1 MNPTRLSERLVI
13 GRREPAAAWLLL
25 PRPCSHLLTFSPAAL
40 LACWLTG
47 LLAFTSNAASPL
59 ETYLAANGPRI
70 SVSTTPP
77 APERT
82 KPRNWIDQTHD
93 EAMAKSHGCLECH
106 AGTDTHSM
114 HTSANVVLGCTDCHG
129 GNASRGLTQRQA
141 HVQPANAL
149 FWESSANPVESSVLL
164 NHESAEFIQFVNPGD
179 LRVAD
184 RACGLCHGDSVA
196 HVRHSIM
203 RHGAMLWGAALYNNG
218 AWRDKNYRYGQ
229 AYGLDGVPL
238 RLETPSPITPEMTKI
253 YGVLPYLDPL
263 PRFVIG
269 QPSNILRIFEKGG
282 EKPLELGLP
291 NTFEPP
297 GKPLRRLSERGLGSK
312 TRIDP
317 VWLNLQKTRLHDPLL
332 DFMGS
337 NNHPGD
343 YRSSGCSACHVV
355 YANDR
360 SPSNSDYYAKYGHQG
375 LSFSGDP
382 AIPKN
387 ERGHPI
393 KHVFTRAIPTAQ
405 CMNCH
410 MHQGNLFVNPF
421 LGYTWWDQET
431 DGEFM
436 YPHPDNPLADDA
448 HFRGG
453 KTREDLTKQKHPTED
468 EISKLQHE
476 TPEGSAARGLW
487 SDKDFLDKVAELN
500 PQLKHTQFADYH
512 GHGWIFRAIFKRD
525 KQGNLLD
532 LDDGVIPNDD
542 AHKWEK
548 AVHLKDVHLAR
559 GMHCVDCHFL
569 HDMHGNGMLYGD
581 PRAVTSIECVDCHG
595 TINSRPTLMTS
606 GTGGTWD
613 EKAGKPQ
620 PVDLLKTS
628 NTPWGPRFFWE
639 GRRLFQRSSLAP
651 DRVWEVPQTL
661 DTIDPQSPR
670 YSAKSAYAKTLRRD
684 GKEWGDVPAAKSEVQ
699 GPKSKV
705 GAASSANE
713 SPTVPDTT
721 AASPSPFTQRS
732 GEKGEG
738 RGEGSLPY
746 WLDTNR
752 QPLTEDRHTTCA
764 AELAHDNSNV
774 SCQIC
779 HTSWATS
786 CFGCHLPMRA
796 NQRVSANKFEGTQ
809 TRNYT
814 TYNPQVVRDDVF
826 QLGIDATYKHNRL
839 AVLRSSSAVIV
850 GSQNANREWIYS
862 QQQTVSAEGYSGQA
876 YNPHFPHTTSSV
888 GTTKNCT
895 ECHLSEANDNNAW
908 MTSLLGFGTG
918 TVNFFGRHAY
928 VGCGEGGLEAVV
940 WTERD
945 EPQAALGSHLHKL
958 AYHDHWRTHTEQN
971 RGVLKEAY
979 HHHARDIRDLVQR
992 GEYLYT
998 ANGPDGFEVFDVA
1011 NIDNKGFSERI
1022 VTTPVSPLGQR
1033 TRVKTKFATSVIL
1046 PSTLGV
1052 DPLRLT
1058 NPPTMTHPQF
1068 GEIYSDNEEQP
1079 RGLAY
1084 GFAYV
1089 TDREEGLVNVLVGT
1103 LVDGNPSN
1111 NFLDEPYLGLPSA
1124 TRFNPDGKLTGLEHG
1139 YFAGA
1144 KQLYLVGKNGLFVVD
1159 VSDPTKPVLK
1169 GELLSKNAAPATNAD
1184 GNSPS
1189 PLGGERAGV
1198 RAAAGAGSASPS
1210 PFTQRSGEKG
1220 EGRGEGPLVLNQPHS
1235 IAVQW
1240 RYAFVS
1246 DVDGVK
1252 VADLSSPYE
1261 PKLVASIPLAHAG
1274 RLYAARTYL
1283 YVPDGPH
1290 GLAIVDI
1297 ANPAQPKL
1305 VSHFTADGA
1314 INDARAVQIGS
1325 VAASMYALLAD
1336 GKHGLRVIQLI
1347 SPENVPNHYGFSP
1360 APNPKLIATYPT
1372 HSPAVAVG
1380 RGLDRDRVVDESGGQ
1395 TVVFGR
1401 RGSRPFSA
1409 EEFGMLFRHLD
1420 SASGKN
1426 TGPEFRVNDVAGG
1439 PGPLRTKA
1447 GNELKPTREFVPEP
1461 KIPAPTPR
1469 HTNERLVRRGR

>member
-1 MNPTRLSERLVI
+1 MIRALRS
-13 GRREPAAAWLLL
+13 L
-25 PRPCSHLLTFSPAAL
+25 PRPLSHLLTCLSAI
-40 LACWLTG
+40 
-47 LLAFTSNAASPL
+47 LLAFTVRAVSPL
-59 ETYLAANGPRI
+59 ETYLAANGPQI
-70 SVSTTPP
+70 SVATTPP
-77 APERT
+77 PPVRT

-93 EAMAKSHGCLECH
+93 EAMAKSRGCLECH

-114 HTSANVVLGCTDCHG
+114 HTSPNVVLGCTDCHG
-129 GNASRGLTQRQA
+129 GNASPGLTQRQA

-196 HVRHSIM
+196 HVRHSLM

-253 YGVLPYLDPL
+253 FGVLPYLDPL

-269 QPSNILRIFEKGG
+269 QPSNILRVFEQGG

-375 LSFSGDP
+375 LSFSGDN

-436 YPHPDNPLADDA
+436 YPHPENPLADDA

-453 KTREDLTKQKHPTED
+453 KTRDDFTKQKHPTED
-468 EISKLQHE
+468 EISKIQHD

-487 SDKDFLDKVAELN
+487 GDKDFLDKVAELN

-581 PRAVTSIECVDCHG
+581 PRAATSIECVDCHG
-595 TINSRPTLMTS
+595 TINSRPTLKTS
-606 GTGGTWD
+606 GTGGAWD
-613 EKAGKPQ
+613 ERAGKPQ
-620 PVDLLKTS
+620 PIDLLKTS

-639 GRRLFQRSSLAP
+639 GKRLFQRSSLAP
-651 DRVWEVPQTL
+651 GRVWEVPQTR

-670 YSAKSAYAKTLRRD
+670 YNAKSAYAKTLRRD
-684 GKEWGDVPAAKSEVQ
+684 GREWGDVPANKSEAQ
-699 GPKSKV
+699 RSAPKAELAGRAPEV
-705 GAASSANE
+705 TAASS
-713 SPTVPDTT
+713 T
-721 AASPSPFTQRS
+721 SPSP
-732 GEKGEG
+732 GGEG
-738 RGEGSLPY
+738 RGEGGRSTDLPY
-746 WLDTNR
+746 WLSDNR
-752 QPLTEDRHTTCA
+752 QPLAEDRNTGCA

-862 QQQTVSAEGYSGQA
+862 QQQTVSAEGFSGQA
-876 YNPHFPHTTSSV
+876 YNPHFPHTTSGV

-895 ECHLSEANDNNAW
+895 ECHLAEDNSNNAW

-918 TVNFFGRHAY
+918 TVNFFGRLAY
-928 VGCGEGGLEAVV
+928 VGCGEGGIEAVA

-958 AYHDHWRTHTEQN
+958 AYHDHWRAHTEQDG
-971 RGVLKEAY
+971 GVLKEAY
-979 HHHARDIRDLVQR
+979 HHHARDIRDLVLR

-998 ANGPDGFEVFDVA
+998 ANGPGGFEVFDVA

-1033 TRVKTKFATSVIL
+1033 TQIKTKFATSVIL

-1052 DPLRLT
+1052 DPLRQT

-1068 GEIYSDNEEQP
+1068 GEIYSDNEEQA

-1089 TDREEGLVNVLVGT
+1089 TDRDEGLVNVLVGT
-1103 LVDGNPSN
+1103 LADGNPAN
-1111 NFLDEPYLGLPSA
+1111 NFLDEPYLGLPPV
-1124 TRFNPDGKLTGLEHG
+1124 TRFNPEGKLTGLEHG

-1144 KQLYLVGKNGLFVVD
+1144 KQLYLVGRNGLFVLD

-1169 GELLSKNAAPATNAD
+1169 GELLSSTAS
-1184 GNSPS
+1184 NSG
-1189 PLGGERAGV
+1189 L
-1198 RAAAGAGSASPS
+1198 
-1210 PFTQRSGEKG
+1210 T
-1220 EGRGEGPLVLNQPHS
+1220 LNQPHA

-1240 RYAFVS
+1240 RYAFIS
-1246 DVDGVK
+1246 DADGVK
-1252 VADLSSPYE
+1252 VADLAEPYA
-1261 PKLVASIPLAHAG
+1261 PKLIAFVPLKHAG
-1274 RLYAARTYL
+1274 RLCAARTYL
-1283 YVPDGPH
+1283 YVPNGSA
-1290 GLAIVDI
+1290 GLAVVDI
-1297 ANPAQPKL
+1297 QNPAQPKL
-1305 VSHFTADGA
+1305 VSHFNADGM

-1325 VAASMYALLAD
+1325 IAASMYALLAD
-1336 GKHGLRVIQLI
+1336 GRNGLRVIQLI
-1347 SPENVPNHYGFSP
+1347 SPENVPNHFGFSP
-1360 APNPKLIATYPT
+1360 APSPKLIATYPT
-1372 HSPAVAVG
+1372 HSPAIAVG

-1401 RGSRPFSA
+1401 RGSRPFTA

-1420 SASGKN
+1420 PASGRN
-1426 TGPEFRVNDVAGG
+1426 TGPEFRVSDVAGG
-1439 PGPLRTKA
+1439 PGPLRTKSGA
-1447 GNELKPTREFVPEP
+1447 ELKPTREFQPEP
-1461 KIPAPTPR
+1461 PPPKPAPR
-1469 HTNERLVRRGR
+1469 YASERLIRRGRE